1 MFTVRRLGAS
11 DRLARSLS
19 CTNAVESMISV
30 VGRLCDRV
38 TSWKDP
44 KMVRR
49 WVGVGMLEAERS
61 FRRVKGCQ
69 DMGALTVAIRA
80 EVARRHADKAA
91 PEVHDAVA

>member
-1 MFTVRRLGAS
+1 
-11 DRLARSLS
+11 
-19 CTNAVESMISV
+19 
-30 VGRLCDRV
+30 
-38 TSWKDP
+38 
-44 KMVRR
+44 
-49 WVGVGMLEAERS
+49 MLEAERS